1 MKITRLNL
9 KDFILAEVAALL
21 EVPATIKLDKRPSVV
36 ADTVKLPPGHRG
48 VATGNQRRKDREALK
63 AALHNQR
70 TAPLPEMPSNMYAH
84 EEVRNSRFREEME
97 RYINDL
103 KEKGIPLTTAGT
115 QNLDRVDP
123 DNPDPTNDPDEVG
136 LVTMDVTPEEFKKI
150 MKNESSRQKIMQIV
164 SEELKKVSSQP
175 FGTGMEPVDSH
186 SPDIDD
192 VIGHT

>member
-70 TAPLPEMPSNMYAH
+70 TAPLPEMPSDRHAHPDARWTALSRELRDYIYA
-84 EEVRNSRFREEME
+84 
-97 RYINDL
+97 L

-164 SEELKKVSSQP
+164 SEELEKASSQP
-175 FGTGMEPVDSH
+175 FGTGMKPVGSH
-186 SPDIDD
+186 SL
-192 VIGHT
+192 IGHT